1 MRRNLLTYLTVGKPW
16 RLFLKIFITLWLAI
30 VAIGLGVHFYLER
43 LIQGPLLL
51 SGHLAA
57 IALVSLVFSAGM
69 AWHLHGPLRIL
80 RNANR
85 RLGEGDLTTRV
96 GPQIGHRHDE
106 VSDLAKDFDAMAS
119 RMESLVNAQKRL
131 LHDVSH
137 EWRSPLARM
146 EVALE
151 LARQTPAKGPEM
163 LNRID
168 LEIHRLD
175 RLLEEA
181 LTLSRLESDAHAE
194 FDGCLQIN
202 GLLADVVA
210 DAQFEGT
217 STGKHIEL
225 VTSDDFLV
233 KGENALLRS
242 AFENVVRNALRH
254 TPEGSSVTVHAGH
267 AECGGS
273 SCVLVQICDHGS
285 GVPNEERNAIFEPF
299 YRGRNTQ
306 DETGHGLGLAITR
319 RVVLA
324 HGGLVDCNN
333 LPQGGL
339 CVSIRLP
346 VATLFDSEDELHG
359 AGSLP

>member
-1 MRRNLLTYLTVGKPW
+1 MQESLAAVLTAGKPW
-16 RLFLKIFITLWLAI
+16 RLFLKIFAALWVAI
-30 VAIGLGVHFYLER
+30 VAIGLGVHFYLES
-43 LIQGPLLL
+43 LMHGPLEL

-57 IALVSLVFSAGM
+57 IALVSLFFSAGM

-80 RNANR
+80 REANR
-85 RLGEGDLTTRV
+85 RLGEGDLTIRV
-96 GPQIGHRHDE
+96 GPQIGDRHDE
-106 VSDLAKDFDAMAS
+106 VSDLAKDFDAMAG
-119 RMESLVNAQKRL
+119 RLQSLVTAQKRL

-151 LARQTPAKGPEM
+151 LAHQTPAKGPEM
-163 LNRID
+163 LHRIGQ
-168 LEIHRLD
+168 EIHRLD
-175 RLLEEA
+175 QLLDEA
-181 LTLSRLESDAHAE
+181 LTLSRLESGAQTE
-194 FDGCLQIN
+194 FDGCLQLN

-210 DAQFEGT
+210 DARFEGA
-217 STGKHIEL
+217 SAGKRIEL
-225 VTSDDFLV
+225 VTSEDVLV

-242 AFENVVRNALRH
+242 AFENVVRNALRY

-267 AECGGS
+267 VECGGEP
-273 SCVLVQICDHGS
+273 CVMVRVCDQGT
-285 GVPNEERNAIFEPF
+285 GVPNEERNRIFEPF

-306 DETGHGLGLAITR
+306 DEPGHGLGLAITR

-324 HGGLVDCNN
+324 HGGLVDCSN

-346 VATLFDSEDELHG
+346 VAVSFEFDEE
-359 AGSLP
+359 